1 MLFTHQPDSEPEG
14 LRRVLCKALLRL
26 QVVLLFFVCLWQA
39 ALVEMLTNSP
49 SPFVS
54 LGPSVGHSWQQGASR
69 VLKFGGKAIGS
80 ISFSTAARLV
90 YLRRRVGDS
99 TPVEEIQFTLSGSP
113 KCRPLRIQVG
123 APAVEVLSPADAM
136 TSFVDQVVLD
146 PGAAGQLVRQV
157 AWLTGLHVAVAVDGG
172 GGDSVDDHGDGA
184 MVRRRRRCG
193 DASDDEDGG
202 GNGDGATAAMMVAMM
217 MMAAAMVMVRL
228 YDGGG
233 CRGGA
238 SDVAFDM
245 VLDIFQLVFVI
256 VSMICHFV
264 YCFCILFY
272 GFVILYIVFDI
283 FYVGFD
289 IFIWFLYLFICF
301 LYLFIWFLIFR
312 K

>member
-1 MLFTHQPDSEPEG
+1 MFTHQPDSEPEG

-39 ALVEMLTNSP
+39 ALVEMLTNAP

-172 GGDSVDDHGDGA
+172 GGDSSGGGGGGGDSSLSASGDSSLSA
-184 MVRRRRRCG
+184 SGGGGGG
-193 DASDDEDGG
+193 DAGTNHPATVSVTRSDCGSFSLFEFELAPTTSGVVAG
-202 GNGDGATAAMMVAMM
+202 RYCKRANPTHTCGHGVACACCGPVPRARGNSQARHSHPLSPA
-217 MMAAAMVMVRL
+217 
-228 YDGGG
+228 
-233 CRGGA
+233 
-238 SDVAFDM
+238 
-245 VLDIFQLVFVI
+245 
-256 VSMICHFV
+256 ICSA
-264 YCFCILFY
+264 
-272 GFVILYIVFDI
+272 
-283 FYVGFD
+283 
-289 IFIWFLYLFICF
+289 
-301 LYLFIWFLIFR
+301 
-312 K
+312 